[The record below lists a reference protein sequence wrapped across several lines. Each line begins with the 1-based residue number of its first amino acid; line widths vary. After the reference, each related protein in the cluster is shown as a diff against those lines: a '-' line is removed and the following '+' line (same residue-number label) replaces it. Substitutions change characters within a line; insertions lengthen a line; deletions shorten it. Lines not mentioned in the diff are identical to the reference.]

1 VAVVE
6 ITVKFLAGIR
16 EDMGTPGTKLSMP
29 HNAVLPDLEPHLRAL
44 GIDPEA
50 QDIIITLNGRGL
62 RQWPP
67 DRPFREG
74 DVVAVFPLI
83 SGGSG

>member
-1 VAVVE
+1 VAGVE

-16 EDMGTPGTKLSMP
+16 EDMGTPRARLS
-29 HNAVLPDLEPHLRAL
+29 LPQDATLGDLEPHLRGL

-67 DRPFREG
+67 DRPFAEG

-83 SGGSG
+83 SGGSE